1 MQIFLLDLEEYAPH
15 VLILLLPSVIS
26 VLFYLRYIFLA
37 LAPSISLRLTY
48 LRHLHPL
55 RHGRHQRPGPL
66 RTRKAPFL

>member
-15 VLILLLPSVIS
+15 VLILLLPVAIS
-26 VLFYLRYIFLA
+26 VLTYLRYFLLE
-37 LAPSISLRLTY
+37 LAPCVSLRLTY

-55 RHGRHQRPGPL
+55 RRSRHQRPSAL